1 MSMICPECKRKYK
14 DNRKYCSNCGC
25 KLEEEKPG
33 GLSYLI
39 GIIVVGYLAYST
51 SDKNTKNVNTEV
63 QKEIEKQPT
72 TAPEEV
78 IQVKRGEDIKVIQDS
93 WCKLEYSDIG
103 ICITVKNNSKTD
115 KEYVKIS
122 VDLLDA
128 NGKLIK
134 TASEDMNDLRAE
146 KKWDFGIP
154 AVKGVDSYRIK
165 DISYKEY

>member
-1 MSMICPECKRKYK
+1 MSVICPECKRKFKY
-14 DNRKYCSNCGC
+14 NCKYCPDCGC
-25 KLEEEKPG
+25 KMEEEKPG

-39 GIIVVGYLAYST
+39 GIIFAGYLAYST
-51 SDKNTKNVNTEV
+51 RDDNTKNVNTEV

-72 TAPEEV
+72 TTAEEV
-78 IQVKRGEDIKVIQDS
+78 IQVKSGEDVKVMQDS

-115 KEYVKIS
+115 KECVKIS
-122 VDLLDA
+122 VDLFDA

-134 TASEDMNDLRAE
+134 TVSEDMNDLRSE
-146 KKWDFGIP
+146 KKWNFGVP
-154 AVKGVDSYRIK
+154 SVKGADSYKIN